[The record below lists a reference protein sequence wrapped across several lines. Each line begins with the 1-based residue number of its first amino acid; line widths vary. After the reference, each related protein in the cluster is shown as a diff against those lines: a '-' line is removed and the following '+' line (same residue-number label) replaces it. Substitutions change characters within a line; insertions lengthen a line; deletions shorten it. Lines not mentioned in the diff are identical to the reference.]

1 MKKTFINKKFMLQTA
16 EAEKLY
22 FAYAEKM
29 PIIDYHCH
37 LNPREIADDV
47 SFDNIS
53 QLWLAGDHYK
63 WRAMRANGIDE
74 KYITGDA
81 DDKDK
86 FLKWA
91 ETVPMTLKNPLFH
104 WTHLELKKYFDID
117 DLLSPETADKIWE
130 ISKNILANKNTHS
143 AKNLMRQ
150 SNVEL
155 VCTTDD
161 PCDSLSAH
169 RQIANDANFDI
180 KVLPTWRPDKGMAV
194 DDLKNFNEWVD
205 KLGETVGKS
214 ISDFSDYIN
223 AIKSRHDFFNE
234 NGCKLSDH
242 GIETVFAEKFTLSEV
257 ENIFKQARAG
267 KKLSQEDIL
276 KFKSAMM
283 IEFARMDF
291 EKGWTQQLHIGAL
304 RNNNSL
310 MYKKIGADA
319 GFDSIAD
326 SQIAKPLSRFFDEL
340 NSTRILPKTIVYNL
354 NPCYNE
360 VIAAMIGNF
369 QDGTT
374 PGKMQFGSAWWFLD
388 QKDGM
393 EKQIETLAQFGL
405 LSRFVGMLT
414 DSRSFVS
421 YPRHDYFRRILCNML
436 GSDINQGLI
445 PDDIEFVGKMV
456 SDICYYNAK
465 KYFNF

>member
-1 MKKTFINKKFMLQTA
+1 MLQTA

-47 SFDNIS
+47 SFDNIT

-369 QDGTT
+369 QDGTI

>member
-1 MKKTFINKKFMLQTA
+1 MLQTA

-47 SFDNIS
+47 SFDNIT

-369 QDGTT
+369 QDGTI

-465 KYFNF
+465 KYFNFQFLQL